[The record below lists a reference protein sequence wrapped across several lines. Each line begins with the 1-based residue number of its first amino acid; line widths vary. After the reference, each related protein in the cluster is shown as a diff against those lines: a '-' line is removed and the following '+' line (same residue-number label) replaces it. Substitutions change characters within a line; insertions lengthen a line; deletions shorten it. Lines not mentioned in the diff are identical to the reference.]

1 MIKLTKYLLFLTLFI
16 KNAIFFCIIHQKA
29 LPLHPKSVSRMKK
42 YTDLHYM
49 PVTSRDEQWG
59 IICTTAGHQTISP
72 GEPYPPTDKHPH
84 DYVFKKAVGRTLNE
98 YQLVYIV
105 EGEGWFESAHC
116 PRTDVKAGTVMMLF
130 PGEWHNYAPD
140 PKTGWKEYWIGF
152 NGRYIDERVENG
164 FFSPERPLV
173 VIGNDIQVEEF
184 YLEVLREAQFE
195 KKNFQLLISSVVLHL
210 LGTIVFRQNM
220 TQYESTDIADKI
232 EASKQFMR
240 KHIEDEYPPERVAR
254 ELGMGYSWF
263 RRMFK
268 EYVGVSPAQYQ
279 LQLRY
284 LRARDLLKGSDMTI
298 TEIAYELGF
307 SSGNQ
312 FSTFFSKHSGM
323 SPRQFRQQE

>member
-1 MIKLTKYLLFLTLFI
+1 MIFDTCYKKCV
-16 KNAIFFCIIHQKA
+16 FFCIFRKKIVILRKNFEV
-29 LPLHPKSVSRMKK
+29 PMKK
-42 YTDLHYM
+42 YTDFHYM
-49 PVTSRDEQWG
+49 PVTPRDEQWG
-59 IICTTAGHQTISP
+59 IICTTAGHQKISP
-72 GEPYPPTDKHPH
+72 GAPYPPTDKHPD
-84 DYVFKKAVGRTLNE
+84 DYIFKKTIGRTLQE
-98 YQLVYIV
+98 YQLVYII
-105 EGEGWFESAHC
+105 EGEGWFESTHC
-116 PRTDVKAGTVMMLF
+116 ARTKVQAGTVMMLF
-130 PGEWHNYAPD
+130 PGEWHNYAPN
-140 PKTGWKEYWIGF
+140 PSTGWKEYWIGF
-152 NGRYIDERVENG
+152 KGRYIDERVENG
-164 FFSPERPLV
+164 FFSPEHPLV

-220 TQYESTDIADKI
+220 TPYESTDIADKI

-240 KHIEDEYPPERVAR
+240 KHTGEEYSPERVAR
-254 ELGMGYSWF
+254 ELGLGYSWF

-268 EYVGVSPAQYQ
+268 EYVGISPAQYQ

-298 TEIAYELGF
+298 TEIAYDLGF

>member
-1 MIKLTKYLLFLTLFI
+1 MTQFLKI
-16 KNAIFFCIIHQKA
+16 AIFFLLISKKCSNFAAKFRI
-29 LPLHPKSVSRMKK
+29 SMKK
-42 YTDLHYM
+42 FTDLHYM
-49 PVTSRDEQWG
+49 PVTPRDEQWG

-72 GEPYPPTDKHPH
+72 GDPYPPQEKHPNG
-84 DYVFKKAVGRTLNE
+84 YVFKKTVGRTLQE

-105 EGEGWFESAHC
+105 EGEGWFESTHC
-116 PRTDVKAGTVMMLF
+116 ARTSVQAGTVMMLF

-152 NGRYIDERVENG
+152 KGRYIDERVENG

-195 KKNFQLLISSVVLHL
+195 KKGFQLLISSVVLHL

-298 TEIAYELGF
+298 TEIAYDLGF
-307 SSGNQ
+307 SSVNQ

-323 SPRQFRQQE
+323 SPRQFRQQV